1 MTSTINGPQ
10 GTFAAKTTVSLSLL
24 EKGLERLDKN
34 IDVLSPGF
42 SIKPEVCLTIQVE
55 NVHAVSHF
63 KHPTCTL
70 KESLKRATKWSAY
83 YFTQAREYS
92 YYPVPQTKVPL
103 RDIPKLKRLPV
114 LVTVMSKRDMD
125 SMRQW
130 ASEHSKAVRQLS
142 VPQNNT
148 KHAAGTLPL
157 SMYRK
162 ELPIG
167 DQVTEE
173 SSSADDSCRST
184 ILMPATMKTMPPTKK
199 RQSRLCLQIF
209 YQGQCTRV
217 QDDPSRCRIAR
228 IHHTEVWKAISLF
241 HYSLKTRANWKYQS
255 KGQCT
260 DYILLAFAE
269 IVFFKGI
276 LGERRKRDSG

>member
-10 GTFAAKTTVSLSLL
+10 GTFAAKTAVSLSLL

-70 KESLKRATKWSAY
+70 LEYTRDFSNSMKESLKRATKWSAY

-148 KHAAGTLPL
+148 KHAAGTPSLPL

-173 SSSADDSCRST
+173 SSSADDSCKST

-228 IHHTEVWKAISLF
+228 IHHTEV
-241 HYSLKTRANWKYQS
+241 
-255 KGQCT
+255 
-260 DYILLAFAE
+260 
-269 IVFFKGI
+269 
-276 LGERRKRDSG
+276 